1 MLLRKAPSPLAGDA
15 TEQGDPHHPV
25 IQLFHSVLFGW
36 MAVPCVGCHFPG
48 RAEGWMANPLLK
60 AVSLLWFG
68 AFVGK
73 ESSPGLGGECQV
85 VDQLLVLAVCWPEF
99 TL

>member
-1 MLLRKAPSPLAGDA
+1 MLLRKARSPLAGDA

-25 IQLFHSVLFGW
+25 IQFHSVLFW
-36 MAVPCVGCHFPG
+36 LMAVPCVGCHFPG
-48 RAEGWMANPLLK
+48 RGGAWMADSLRE

-85 VDQLLVLAVCWPEF
+85 VDRLLVLAVCWPEF
-99 TL
+99 ML